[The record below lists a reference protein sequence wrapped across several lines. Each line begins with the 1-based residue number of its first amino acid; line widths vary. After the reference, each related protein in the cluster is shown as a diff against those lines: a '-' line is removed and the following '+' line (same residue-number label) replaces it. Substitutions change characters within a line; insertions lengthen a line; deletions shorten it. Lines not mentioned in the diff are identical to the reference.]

1 MQNSSN
7 ISIIILAA
15 GASKRMK
22 TPKQLLK
29 WGNSTLLIHAIE
41 TALNSHVKDVIVVL
55 GANFELIKK
64 DIEQLPITILNN
76 KNWELGLGK
85 SLAFGVDYLIKSK
98 PDTEAC
104 LVTLADQP
112 LIDATFINDLID
124 VYKENKQTIMATS
137 YNDKKTGVPVIF
149 DKTYFEEL
157 SLLNDDKGAKHI
169 LEKYKSEVKTLK
181 PELENVDLD
190 LKADYDKLYKEMF

>member
-1 MQNSSN
+1 
-7 ISIIILAA
+7 
-15 GASKRMK
+15 MK

-124 VYKENKQTIMATS
+124 VYKETPFKFVVASSCKNAKILSS
-137 YNDKKTGVPVIF
+137 Y
-149 DKTYFEEL
+149 
-157 SLLNDDKGAKHI
+157 S
-169 LEKYKSEVKTLK
+169 
-181 PELENVDLD
+181 
-190 LKADYDKLYKEMF
+190 